1 MIEGRFVARSDDP
14 IIYRVLF
21 DDGTGF
27 SKSARSHGN
36 SDTQGPGHPLALE
49 CLLGGKQ
56 QLVAASVEP
65 GASVSALAREARPS
79 MPIGNVTQRD
89 VRILFQ
95 AQPDARSR
103 RR

>member
-49 CLLGGKQ
+49 CLLGE
-56 QLVAASVEP
+56 AAAGGGVG
-65 GASVSALAREARPS
+65 GAGSERVGAGS
-79 MPIGNVTQRD
+79 
-89 VRILFQ
+89 
-95 AQPDARSR
+95 
-103 RR
+103 